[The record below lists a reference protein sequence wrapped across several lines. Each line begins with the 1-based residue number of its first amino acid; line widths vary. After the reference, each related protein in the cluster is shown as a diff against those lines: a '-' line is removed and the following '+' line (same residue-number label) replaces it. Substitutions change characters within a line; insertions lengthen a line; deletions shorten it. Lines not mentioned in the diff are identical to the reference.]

1 VSSVSK
7 ERILSA
13 NQARVRHP
21 MLVMEKSRRI
31 DAQLAALVV
40 TAASITPSTAPGVLN
55 YSTPTFRDD
64 PYQLYAGQIRVD
76 ASNQALRQLVIAGWI
91 VD

>member
-1 VSSVSK
+1 
-7 ERILSA
+7 
-13 NQARVRHP
+13 

-55 YSTPTFRDD
+55 YMTPTFRDD
-64 PYQLYAGQIRVD
+64 PYLLARV
-76 ASNQALRQLVIAGWI
+76 
-91 VD
+91 